1 MKSINFMGDN
11 GFKKALESVGVT
23 ASSSISSEKI
33 SGCFKYVTADDMC
46 IITGYCGDSHIEVLE
61 LPFELRGKKVIAVAG
76 GAFAHLY
83 DLKCAV
89 ISKDVVIIGRKA
101 FYKCCSLVNVTIP
114 ESVRFIGEM
123 AFCDLRLYLMVWK
136 GFCHSHSTIATVWRE
151 LTCLRA

>member
-11 GFKKALESVGVT
+11 GFKEALESVGVT

-89 ISKDVVIIGRKA
+89 ISKDVAVIGRKA
-101 FYKCCSLVNVTIP
+101 FYKCCSLM
-114 ESVRFIGEM
+114 E
-123 AFCDLRLYLMVWK
+123 WK
-136 GFCHSHSTIATVWRE
+136 GYCHSHSTIATVWKE
-151 LTCLRA
+151 LTCLRV

>member
-76 GAFAHLY
+76 GY
-83 DLKCAV
+83 LK
-89 ISKDVVIIGRKA
+89 GRCYHRKKGILQML
-101 FYKCCSLVNVTIP
+101 FT
-114 ESVRFIGEM
+114 GE
-123 AFCDLRLYLMVWK
+123 CDY
-136 GFCHSHSTIATVWRE
+136 T
-151 LTCLRA
+151 

>member
-61 LPFELRGKKVIAVAG
+61 LPFARALEMMRSGEIMDGK
-76 GAFAHLY
+76 
-83 DLKCAV
+83 AV
-89 ISKDVVIIGRKA
+89 ILLQYLQTTGLMNADFERK
-101 FYKCCSLVNVTIP
+101 
-114 ESVRFIGEM
+114 
-123 AFCDLRLYLMVWK
+123 
-136 GFCHSHSTIATVWRE
+136 
-151 LTCLRA
+151 

>member
-89 ISKDVVIIGRKA
+89 KIGRA
-101 FYKCCSLVNVTIP
+101 HV
-114 ESVRFIGEM
+114 
-123 AFCDLRLYLMVWK
+123 
-136 GFCHSHSTIATVWRE
+136 
-151 LTCLRA
+151 

>member
-76 GAFAHLY
+76 GAHIFATLNVLLSQRTLLSSEERHFTN
-83 DLKCAV
+83 
-89 ISKDVVIIGRKA
+89 VVH
-101 FYKCCSLVNVTIP
+101 
-114 ESVRFIGEM
+114 
-123 AFCDLRLYLMVWK
+123 W
-136 GFCHSHSTIATVWRE
+136 
-151 LTCLRA
+151 